1 MKNKKWL
8 LLLIIALPSMMWIIL
23 ESGSINSYRL
33 NYYGP
38 KIVLKKGDTTF
49 YQVRPSFSVF
59 KDNIVPF
66 DMDREQS
73 PVFAIQFIKDTYVKD
88 GYRFLGLSEYLSYKY
103 EKIKEIPIY
112 IVCSSDGEIPKPQK
126 ELEKFSTI
134 KNLMFLTLHSQKFDS
149 INRSYFKER
158 PYYVDEGYIA
168 LIDANNNVRGYYDG
182 RYVAEIKRLIDEYR
196 HLRLKEEKQKILN
209 ENEIKTH

>member
-38 KIVLKKGDTTF
+38 KTVLKKGDTSF
-49 YQVRPSFSVF
+49 YQVMNTFSIF
-59 KDNIVPF
+59 KDSIESF
-66 DMDREQS
+66 EIDRDKT
-73 PVFAIQFIKDTYVKD
+73 PVFAIQFVKD
-88 GYRFLGLSEYLSYKY
+88 SYEKEGYRFLGLSEYFNYKY
-103 EKIKEIPIY
+103 DKIKEIPVY
-112 IVCSSDGEIPKPQK
+112 IVCGTSGQKPKPQL
-126 ELEKFSTI
+126 ELDKF
-134 KNLMFLTLHSQKFDS
+134 KNISNLTFLTVALNQFDS
-149 INRSYFKER
+149 INRTYFKNK

-168 LIDANNNVRGYYDG
+168 MIDANNCIRGYYDG
-182 RYVAEIKRLIDEYR
+182 RYATEIKRLIDEYR

-209 ENEIKTH
+209 DNEIKAH